1 MEQNHHLDDNNL
13 QRTLTNR
20 HIQLIAIGG
29 AIGTGLFLGA
39 GKSIHFAGP
48 SILLTYAILGVIF
61 FLFMRLLGELLLSN
75 LNYHSFTDITKDY
88 LGEFAGYMTG
98 WTYWFCWIVT
108 GMAEVTAV
116 AQFVNFWWPDF
127 PTWISALITILF
139 LMTLNLLTAKLFG
152 ELEFWFAIIKVITI
166 IALIVVGIFLIIIQ
180 FKTPF
185 GHASLS
191 HLWSHGGWFPNGVNG
206 FLLSFQ
212 MAVFSFVGI
221 ELIGVTAGEA
231 QDPEKTLPKAIN
243 NVPIRIILFYV
254 GALTIIMSITPWDQI
269 NPELSPFVELFKMI
283 GIVFAASLIN
293 FVVITSASS
302 SCNSGIF
309 SNSRMLYGLSKHYAK
324 GTGFFEKTNKTG
336 VPANAVIFSS
346 ALLLVSVL
354 LNYMIPNASQ
364 VFTLVTTLATV
375 FFIVVWSLITISY
388 MVYLKKRPDLH
399 QSSKF
404 KTPGGMATAVVLLAF
419 FIFMFALLFMAP
431 DTRIGVALTPLWF
444 VLLFLMYR
452 FDMKGKKA

>member
-1 MEQNHHLDDNNL
+1 MTNKHFDDNNL

-29 AIGTGLFLGA
+29 AIGTGLFLGS
-39 GKSIHFAGP
+39 GKSIHLTGP
-48 SILLTYAILGVIF
+48 SILLTYAIIGIVL
-61 FLFMRLLGELLLSN
+61 FLFMRTLGELLLSN
-75 LNYHSFTDITKDY
+75 TNYHSFTDITKDY
-88 LGEFAGYMTG
+88 LGEFAGYVTG

-127 PTWISALITILF
+127 PTWLTALITILS
-139 LMTLNLLTAKLFG
+139 LMALNLLTAKLFG
-152 ELEFWFAIIKVITI
+152 ELEFWFSIIKVVTI

-180 FKTPF
+180 FETPF

-231 QDPEKTLPKAIN
+231 QDPEKTLPRAIN
-243 NVPIRIILFYV
+243 NVPVRILLFYI
-254 GALTIIMSITPWDQI
+254 GALVVIMSITPWDQI
-269 NPELSPFVELFKMI
+269 NPELSPFVELFKLI

-309 SNSRMLYGLSKHYAK
+309 SNSRMLYGLSKHYSR
-324 GTGFFEKTNKTG
+324 GSGFFQKTNKEG

-346 ALLLVSVL
+346 ALLLVAVL
-354 LNYMIPNASQ
+354 LNYFIPNAAT

-375 FFIVVWSLITISY
+375 FFVVVWSLIVISY

-399 QSSKF
+399 RASTYKA
-404 KTPGGMATAVVLLAF
+404 PGGMTTAVVILAF
-419 FIFMFALLFMAP
+419 FIFVFCLLFMAE
-431 DTRIGVALTPLWF
+431 DTRIGVMLTPLWF
-444 VLLFLMYR
+444 FLLFLMYR
-452 FDMKGKKA
+452 FDTRKAS